1 MTQNHTS
8 QAILREIEKIPV
20 IDTHE
25 HMLPPSMHPA
35 MRYSFFNLMIPYAQ
49 FDLVSA
55 GMSRK
60 FMWRN
65 DLNDEEVEECYAEF
79 RNYWPRVKHNAYGMH
94 VRRTLRESFGIDDI
108 TDDNYLHIGELLNST
123 CTDSHY
129 REILQEECNI
139 KYILNQFGSYY
150 DYPEQDSYFIPHAN
164 MLKNGVIDDIR
175 ELKESKA
182 SPTLDDHLEL
192 LFTRMSE
199 GKQAGAR
206 LVKYDASCFL
216 CKGDRALA
224 ESQFNALLRGER
236 CNSEEMQSYLY
247 KATLRNAK
255 ELDLVAAVHT
265 GVWDNINRKS
275 PLLLFP
281 IVESNPDV
289 TFDIY
294 HMGMPF
300 ASETAFLGKNFQN
313 CYLDLCWS
321 HIVSP
326 RMLIRAFDEWL
337 DLVPYNK
344 IFAFGGDHATL
355 PINVRS
361 HLNQA
366 KEDLSICFAKRVD
379 DGWISTVDAIE
390 AIKRFFYDNPKEV
403 YKL

>member
-1 MTQNHTS
+1 MLNQTAN
-8 QAILREIEKIPV
+8 AILHEIEGIPV

-25 HMLPPSMHPA
+25 HLLPPAMHPA
-35 MRYSFFNLMIPYAQ
+35 MQYSFFNLMIPYVQ
-49 FDLVSA
+49 LDLVSA
-55 GMSRK
+55 GMSRE

-65 DLNDEEVEECYAEF
+65 DLKDEEVERCYAEF
-79 RNYWPRVKHNAYGMH
+79 RKYWPYVKNNAYAMH

-108 TDDNYLHIGELLNST
+108 TDDNYLQIGALLNST
-123 CTDSHY
+123 RTETHY
-129 REILQEECNI
+129 FEVLKQECHIE
-139 KYILNQFGSYY
+139 YILNQFGSYC
-150 DYPEQDSYFIPHAN
+150 DYSKEDSYFIPHAN
-164 MLKNGVIDDIR
+164 MLGDGVINDIK
-175 ELKESKA
+175 ELKQTLA
-182 SPTLDDHLEL
+182 VPTLDDHLEL
-192 LFTRMSE
+192 LYTRMVK

-216 CKGDRALA
+216 RPSDKALA
-224 ESQFNALLRGER
+224 ETQFQVLLRGER
-236 CNSEEMQSYLY
+236 CNSEDMQSYLY
-247 KATLRNAK
+247 NATLRFAK

-281 IVESNPDV
+281 VVERNPDV

-300 ASETAFLGKNFQN
+300 ISECAFLGKNYQN

-326 RMLIRAFDEWL
+326 NMLIRALDEWL

-344 IFAFGGDHATL
+344 IFAFGGDHSTL

-361 HLNQA
+361 HLHQA
-366 KEDLSICFAKRVD
+366 KENLCTAFAKRID
-379 DGWISTVDAIE
+379 EGRIDQKDAIK
-390 AIKRFFYDNPKEV
+390 AIKHFFYDNPKEV
-403 YKL
+403 YRL

>member
-1 MTQNHTS
+1 MLNQTAT
-8 QAILREIEKIPV
+8 AILRELEGIPV

-25 HMLPPSMHPA
+25 HMLPPAMHTA
-35 MRYSFFNLMIPYAQ
+35 MKYSFFNLMIPYAQ

-55 GMSRK
+55 GMSRR

-65 DLNDEEVEECYAEF
+65 DLNDEEVVQCYTEF
-79 RNYWPRVKHNAYGMH
+79 RKYWPLVKNNAYGMH
-94 VRRTLRESFGIDDI
+94 VRRTLRESFDIDDI

-123 CTDSHY
+123 RTENHY
-129 REILQEECNI
+129 REVLQEECNV
-139 KYILNQFGSYY
+139 KYVLNQFGSYY
-150 DYPEQDSYFIPHAN
+150 AYREQDSYFIPHAN
-164 MLKNGVIDDIR
+164 MLKNGVIEDIA
-175 ELKESKA
+175 ELTQSSSA
-182 SPTLDDHLEL
+182 PTLDDHLEL
-192 LFTRMSE
+192 LYARMQE

-216 CKGDRALA
+216 CKGEKSLA
-224 ESQFNALLRGER
+224 ESQFNTLLRGDR

-247 KATLRNAK
+247 KATLRFAK
-255 ELDLVAAVHT
+255 ELNLVAAVHT

-281 IVESNPDV
+281 IVEGNPDV

-300 ASETAFLGKNFQN
+300 TSECAFLGKNFQN

-326 RMLIRAFDEWL
+326 KMLIRSLGEWL
-337 DLVPYNK
+337 DLVPVNK

-366 KEDLSICFAKRVD
+366 KENLSVCLAERVD
-379 DGWISTVDAIE
+379 GGLIGKEEAITT
-390 AIKRFFYDNPKEV
+390 IKRFFYDNPKEV